1 MHKHNIENPHIKKL
15 PAIEKIKKAH
25 SFERAFLFGEKRK
38 VIFFCGRLQTAKR
51 TNRTPLQF
59 RKARGQRT

>member
-15 PAIEKIKKAH
+15 SAIEKIKKAH
-25 SFERAFLFGEKRK
+25 SLERAFLLGEIREA
-38 VIFFCGRLQTAKR
+38 IFFCGRLQAAKR
-51 TNRTPLQF
+51 TNRIPRQF